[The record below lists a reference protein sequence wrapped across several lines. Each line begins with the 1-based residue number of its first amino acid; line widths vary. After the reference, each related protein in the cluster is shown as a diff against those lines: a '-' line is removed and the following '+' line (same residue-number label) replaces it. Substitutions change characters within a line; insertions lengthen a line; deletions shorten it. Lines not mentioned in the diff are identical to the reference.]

1 MPCLVAVV
9 GHEEGTVA
17 RRVLVVEDEP
27 KLAELVKVFLVEKGF
42 VVLVAHDGEKGLEMA
57 RRERPD
63 LVLSDV
69 LLPRLIGW
77 ELCRRIK
84 AEPALVHTR
93 VVLMT
98 AVYTKA
104 RYRSDATE
112 AGADDFVSKPLD
124 LEDLAA
130 RLDHLLPVE
139 RPVPRPRPEAPPLP
153 PLPPKP
159 EPATPPV
166 PKSKLPTPPAP
177 MPEPVTP
184 QPAARQPLPQPRSVE
199 PMPAPRQPAAEPAPP
214 APVRSASTA
223 ATSKPPHVDVDAA
236 LAGLV
241 PPRRK
246 APRPEPAA
254 DQPAGG
260 NEAAFDARLAAMR
273 RKFAQALPGS
283 LAQIERTWAVA
294 AGGCEIQPWEDLA
307 RLAHDLAGSAGSF
320 GFPAVGDAA
329 RELEEV
335 IRRHLAGGEALAG
348 KARGA
353 VKQHVERLGTLV
365 HLL

>member
-1 MPCLVAVV
+1 MRCLVAVV
-9 GHEEGTVA
+9 GQEEGTVA

-27 KLAELVKVFLVEKGF
+27 KLAELVKTFLVEKGF

-77 ELCRRIK
+77 ELCRKIR
-84 AEPALVHTR
+84 AEPTLEHTR

-98 AVYTKA
+98 AVYTKS
-104 RYRSDATE
+104 RYRNDATE

-124 LEDLAA
+124 LEDLAT
-130 RLDHLLPVE
+130 RLTHLLPAE
-139 RPVPRPRPEAPPLP
+139 REAPRPRPEATPPP
-153 PLPPKP
+153 PQPPKP
-159 EPATPPV
+159 EPPA
-166 PKSKLPTPPAP
+166 PPAP
-177 MPEPVTP
+177 KPEPVAP
-184 QPAARQPLPQPRSVE
+184 RLAVRESLPQPRPVE
-199 PMPAPRQPAAEPAPP
+199 PKPAPRQPVPEPAPP
-214 APVRSASTA
+214 ASVTPTPAV
-223 ATSKPPHVDVDAA
+223 ATSRTPHVDVDAA

-241 PPRRK
+241 QPRRK
-246 APRPEPAA
+246 AAKPAPVV
-254 DQPAGG
+254 DQPPVDS
-260 NEAAFDARLAAMR
+260 ETAFDARLAAMR

-283 LAQIERTWAVA
+283 LAQVERTWAVA

-335 IRRHLAGGEALAG
+335 IRTHLARGEALAG

>member
-27 KLAELVKVFLVEKGF
+27 KLAELVKAFLVEKGF

-84 AEPALVHTR
+84 AEPTLEHTR

-104 RYRSDATE
+104 RYRNDATE

-124 LEDLAA
+124 LDDLAV
-130 RLDHLLPVE
+130 RLAHLLPAE
-139 RPVPRPRPEAPPLP
+139 RPAPRLRPEAAPPRP
-153 PLPPKP
+153 PEP
-159 EPATPPV
+159 EPATPP
-166 PKSKLPTPPAP
+166 PPR
-177 MPEPVTP
+177 PEPVAPRPAVKEPP
-184 QPAARQPLPQPRSVE
+184 QQSRPVE
-199 PMPAPRQPAAEPAPP
+199 PKPVSRQPAPEPAPPP
-214 APVRSASTA
+214 APVRPTPVV
-223 ATSKPPHVDVDAA
+223 ATSRPPHVDVDAA

-246 APRPEPAA
+246 APKPEPAA

-335 IRRHLAGGEALAG
+335 VRTHLARGEALAG